1 MDWQTLGQVS
11 PAALSDGRAELQR
24 AAQAHGGA
32 PLEWDAGRAAL
43 LGPGTAG
50 GERPLLPVAEELAPW
65 YADAD
70 LLLRDVAEREPGL
83 GPIRVWPPELDLAAV
98 LRFDGGA
105 PREGERQIRIGL
117 SLGDQHHPEPYFYLA
132 PSPIEVDVTFP
143 PLPSG
148 GRWQRAGFIGA
159 ILLASDLLQGPPDR
173 QLQRARAWLEAALAT
188 GRHLI
193 AARR

>member
-1 MDWQTLGQVS
+1 MEWQTLGQVS
-11 PAALSDGRAELQR
+11 PAALADGRAELQR
-24 AAQAHGGA
+24 AARALGAA
-32 PLEWDAGRAAL
+32 PLEWDAGRAVL
-43 LGPGTAG
+43 IGQETAA
-50 GERPLLPVAEELAPW
+50 GERLELPVADELARW

-70 LLLRDVAEREPGL
+70 LLLRDVADREPGL
-83 GPIRVWPPELDLAAV
+83 GPIRVWPPELDIAAV
-98 LRFDGGA
+98 LREGGGA
-105 PREGERQIRIGL
+105 AREGDRQIRFGL
-117 SLGDQHHPEPYFYLA
+117 SLGNQHHPEPHFYLA

-159 ILLASDLLQGPPDR
+159 ILLAGDLLQGPPDGQQR
-173 QLQRARAWLEAALAT
+173 RARAWLEAALAT